1 MTEKIG
7 KVTLDYSKYPGQDF
21 YCDGEVEE
29 TLLEIARSRTQE
41 EYPELIEGQGSW
53 PILYHLSTLRENIV
67 EWIPMEQGAKVL
79 EVGSG
84 CGAITGV
91 LSRKAGSVTCVELSK
106 KRSMINAYRHREC
119 GNITIH
125 VGNFK
130 DIEPELPTDY
140 DYIMLIGV
148 LEYADSYIGGNTP
161 HADFIR
167 ILKKHLAAGG
177 RLVIAIENK
186 YGLKYFAGCR
196 EDHTGGFFEGI
207 EDYPEKKGV
216 RTFGREGLAAVLE
229 QADVWESHFY
239 YPYPDYKFMSCL
251 YSDSY
256 LPKTGEL
263 SDNQRNFDRDR
274 LHLFDE
280 KHAFDG
286 LIKEGNFPFFS
297 NSFLVVTGPELAVQ
311 YAKYSND
318 RAPEYAICTQIL
330 RDGDGQTVVR
340 KYPMTDAARAHI
352 CGETMAKAYREL
364 SARYEGGLISVNQC
378 LSDGTDQEGD
388 SRFVFVKGEP
398 LSKRMDEKLF
408 SHDIEG
414 FYTLFREYVKR
425 ISYRNESYR
434 GNLISRDLI
443 FSNLLTDGDKWTLID
458 YEWTGEETDLNLLIY
473 KAVYCYLLEDERR
486 SVLDR
491 DRMLKELSLTEMQAA
506 QVERMEAEFQKKV
519 TGGRASLAQIRE
531 KIGNRLITLTELLR
545 SGSAGS
551 NEQSPQT
558 AFQVYEDTG
567 AGFSEPQSYFVQ
579 GIQVESGELAC
590 EITISPTVRRV
601 RLDPG
606 SRSCMIKLREITYR
620 GKAVALR
627 DEKLVSVNGTRLK
640 SSDVVLFDTED
651 PNITVDLTKLS
662 GDADPDGT
670 GTLVFRARVEIL
682 SAEMTEELI
691 RAKRPF
697 F

>member
-1 MTEKIG
+1 MTENIG

-67 EWIPMEQGAKVL
+67 EWIPMEHGAKVL

-91 LSRKAGSVTCVELSK
+91 LSRKAGSVTCVELSQ

-119 GNITIH
+119 DNITIH

-207 EDYPEKKGV
+207 EDYSENKGV
-216 RTFGREGLAAVLE
+216 RTFGREGLAGVLE

-263 SDNQRNFDRDR
+263 SDNLRNFDRDR

-297 NSFLVVTGPELAVQ
+297 NSFLVVTGPGLPVK

-330 RDGDGQTVVR
+330 RDRDGQTVVR

-378 LSDGTDQEGD
+378 LSEGTDQERD
-388 SRFVFVKGEP
+388 SRFVFVQGEP

-414 FYTLFREYVKR
+414 FYALFREYVKR
-425 ISYRNESYR
+425 ISYRSESYR

-458 YEWTGEETDLNLLIY
+458 YEWTGEETDLKLLIY

-486 SVLDR
+486 NVLDR

-545 SGSAGS
+545 SGSAGGC
-551 NEQSPQT
+551 ERSPQT

-590 EITISPTVRRV
+590 EITISQTVRRV

-662 GDADPDGT
+662 GDAAPKET